1 MKRSKTFFRVP
12 MPLHPDAD
20 AAAGATARKTG
31 SRSLPAAIARAM
43 GVAASFWLVAC
54 ATLEPASTL
63 AVGQTEAQV
72 QQAMGAATGRYALPS
87 GVTRLEFAR
96 GPAGRTTWMV
106 DLDASGR
113 VTAFEQVLHE
123 ASFLRAT
130 AGMSTDELL
139 RLFGR
144 PAHRAIDQGRRET
157 WYWRYPTNDCLWFN
171 VTFSPEGRTLAGG
184 GYMTDPSC
192 DFNDSARP

>member
-1 MKRSKTFFRVP
+1 MG
-12 MPLHPDAD
+12 L
-20 AAAGATARKTG
+20 AAC
-31 SRSLPAAIARAM
+31 L
-43 GVAASFWLVAC
+43 WLAAC
-54 ATLEPASTL
+54 ASLEPARTL

-72 QQAMGAATGRYALPS
+72 RQAMGAPTGRHALP
-87 GVTRLEFAR
+87 GAITRLEFAR

-144 PAHRAIDQGRRET
+144 PAHRAIDHGRRET